1 MSDYFDSNEGS
12 GSTNMSDY
20 AGGSSNSPGGTNMSD
35 Y

>member
-12 GSTNMSDY
+12 GTNMSDY
-20 AGGSSNSPGGTNMSD
+20 AGGSSNSSGGTNMSD